1 MGWFL
6 AEPPVRFL
14 RFKPYWNC
22 VCLPSVIIG
31 VRTMTH
37 LKLRQIGN
45 SLGVVLPQEVVASLG
60 AVQGDMLTVVRTE
73 NGIELTPYDP
83 GFDEDVAAAKTV
95 MRRYRNALRELA
107 K

>member
-14 RFKPYWNC
+14 RIKPYWNC
-22 VCLPSVIIG
+22 VCLPNVIIG

-45 SLGVVLPQEVVASLG
+45 SLGVVLPQEWLPLWVPFKVTCSRWFVL
-60 AVQGDMLTVVRTE
+60 RT
-73 NGIELTPYDP
+73 
-83 GFDEDVAAAKTV
+83 
-95 MRRYRNALRELA
+95 ALN
-107 K
+107 